1 MELALINYSRS
12 DHEGAWLARLMPSI
26 NLHIYRDPEQ
36 KLVLRNSIVMCSRLN
51 TLRSDLLVR
60 IASTPGVI
68 LFHISDEWYR
78 EDYSVYQHF
87 THVIRSFCHSGM
99 ACESVTTIPLGP
111 VFSRIK
117 AGPVRSIAERQ
128 YVWCFAGQQV
138 TTRRAMVQHLRNLE
152 PNYTYMAGS
161 KDFSGPRLSGQE
173 YLSLIEDTVFVPCPM
188 GNVHLESFR
197 LYEAL
202 DCGCIPI
209 VERRPWLDYFTLLF
223 GEHPLPT
230 VSHWRDAPRLISE
243 LNQEGPACLQ
253 LKQDEIQDWWR
264 SYREKLSSILEN
276 VLQENRDRTSRVQ
289 LRWPADTRWRGF
301 IELLQ
306 HHNKTALAAR
316 AKLTFRRLRRRLVPN
331 AFRHRSQES

>member
-1 MELALINYSRS
+1 MVSGGLLCLSAFYPCYPQFLPFRDGLRVGDNYSIGTGFLAYQSRS
-12 DHEGAWLARLMPSI
+12 CSLDCGTAI
-26 NLHIYRDPEQ
+26 C
-36 KLVLRNSIVMCSRLN
+36 LVLR
-51 TLRSDLLVR
+51 
-60 IASTPGVI
+60 
-68 LFHISDEWYR
+68 
-78 EDYSVYQHF
+78 
-87 THVIRSFCHSGM
+87 
-99 ACESVTTIPLGP
+99 
-111 VFSRIK
+111 
-117 AGPVRSIAERQ
+117 
-128 YVWCFAGQQV
+128 
-138 TTRRAMVQHLRNLE
+138 RNLE